1 VDGVVAQASDW
12 VVQQALRTGELL
24 RELDARVVDAS
35 TVGLGKLTLAF
46 GRGLRLVADGNAQH
60 YGLIMAAGALAALVI
75 VIFGQ

>member
-12 VVQQALRTGELL
+12 VVQQALRAGEWL
-24 RELDARVVDAS
+24 RDLDAVVDAA

-60 YGLIMAAGALAALVI
+60 YGLIMAAGALAALAI
-75 VIFGQ
+75 VIFG

>member
-1 VDGVVAQASDW
+1 